1 MAEEANAQLS
11 ADATKPIEEPT
22 RPAEA
27 PAELVVAEAKPGE
40 GGVVAT
46 SGVTEGKCPSRSI
59 WCMYIANANAN

>member
-1 MAEEANAQLS
+1 MAEEASAHVS

-27 PAELVVAEAKPGE
+27 TAEPVVAEAKPGE
-40 GGVVAT
+40 GRVVAT

-59 WCMYIANANAN
+59 CCMYIANANAN